1 MVFLPLKNK
10 KIRGAIKSPHHDKM
24 INKHKENE
32 MYKQKTY
39 KSQRKTAIKKDTN
52 AELKKKIKE
61 LKKQILRNKIQA
73 VADYIKERI

>member
-1 MVFLPLKNK
+1 
-10 KIRGAIKSPHHDKM
+10 M

>member
-1 MVFLPLKNK
+1 
-10 KIRGAIKSPHHDKM
+10 M

-32 MYKQKTY
+32 MYKKTTY

-61 LKKQILRNKIQA
+61 LKKEILRNKVQA
-73 VADYIKERI
+73 IADWIKGLI

>member
-1 MVFLPLKNK
+1 
-10 KIRGAIKSPHHDKM
+10 M

-61 LKKQILRNKIQA
+61 LKKQILRNKIQSL
-73 VADYIKERI
+73 ADYIKERI

>member
-1 MVFLPLKNK
+1 
-10 KIRGAIKSPHHDKM
+10 M

-32 MYKQKTY
+32 MYKKTTY

-61 LKKQILRNKIQA
+61 LKKEILRNKIQTL
-73 VADYIKERI
+73 ADYIKERI

>member
-1 MVFLPLKNK
+1 
-10 KIRGAIKSPHHDKM
+10 M

-61 LKKQILRNKIQA
+61 LKKEILRNKIQA
-73 VADYIKERI
+73 VADWIKGRI

>member
-1 MVFLPLKNK
+1 
-10 KIRGAIKSPHHDKM
+10 M
-24 INKHKENE
+24 IDKHKENE

-61 LKKQILRNKIQA
+61 LKKEILRNKVQA
-73 VADYIKERI
+73 LADWIKGRI

>member
-1 MVFLPLKNK
+1 MGIKNT
-10 KIRGAIKSPHHDKM
+10 GVIKSPHHDKM

-52 AELKKKIKE
+52 AELKKRIKE
-61 LKKQILRNKIQA
+61 LKKEILKNKIQSI
-73 VADYIKERI
+73 ADYIKERI

>member
-1 MVFLPLKNK
+1 
-10 KIRGAIKSPHHDKM
+10 M

-52 AELKKKIKE
+52 AELKKRIKE
-61 LKKQILRNKIQA
+61 LKKKILRNKIQSI
-73 VADYIKERI
+73 ADYIKGRI

>member
-10 KIRGAIKSPHHDKM
+10 GAIKSPHH

-32 MYKQKTY
+32 MYKKTTY
-39 KSQRKTAIKKDTN
+39 KSQRKTATKKDTN

-61 LKKQILRNKIQA
+61 LKKEILRNKVQA
-73 VADYIKERI
+73 LADYIKERI